1 MNFDE
6 SYDVVVIGG
15 GNAGFSA
22 AITAAQSGARVCLLE
37 KAPLEDAGGNTF
49 YTAAA
54 FRCCFDGLQDLLPNL
69 FQPDGTKGLPQNIVD
84 KIEMTPYTEADFHAD
99 INRVT
104 KGRADPVLADILVD
118 NSREAVQWLM
128 DNGARF
134 ILSFNRQ
141 AFFVDGKY
149 KFWGGMVM
157 SMAGQGKELFEFHMS
172 TARKHG
178 VEIHFNS
185 PAIDLIADPTA
196 NGVVGVKVF
205 RDGSLK
211 TIGAQGGIVLACG
224 GFQASPA
231 LRAQYLGPGW
241 DLAHVRGSKYNTGD
255 GHTMARKLGA
265 KLEGNYSGCHS
276 VAWDANSPLASGNR
290 VLTNRYTK
298 SGYPL
303 GIMVNI
309 DGRRFV
315 DEGFDLRNFTYA
327 VYGKEILKQ
336 PQGIAF
342 QVWDANGS
350 KFLRQEEYAD
360 DVTMNIRAETLD
372 QLANVL
378 VTKGLKDKTQFLETI
393 AEFNAACMSF
403 QQECPEIRFD
413 PTVKDG
419 MSTQGTSRSLGIGK
433 TNWAIPIEHGPFQ
446 AVEVTCGV
454 TFTFG
459 GLAVTRAAEV
469 LSEATF
475 RKIDGLY
482 CAGELLGG
490 LFWDNYPG
498 GSGLTMGTVMGRIA
512 GREAASRA
520 KTRGVGD
527 GDGSM

>member
-1 MNFDE
+1 MDSDE

-22 AITAAQSGARVCLLE
+22 AITAAQSGAQVCLLE
-37 KAPLEDAGGNTF
+37 KAPFEDAGGNTF

-69 FQPDGTKGLPQNIVD
+69 FQPDGTKGLPQDLVE
-84 KIEMTPYTEADFHAD
+84 KIEMAPYTEADFHAD

-104 KGRADPVLADILVD
+104 KGRADPMLADILVD

-128 DNGARF
+128 DNGAKF

-141 AFFVDGKY
+141 AFLVDDKY

-157 SMAGQGKELFEFHMS
+157 SMAGQGKELFEFHLN
-172 TARKHG
+172 TARKYG
-178 VEIHFNS
+178 VNIHFDS
-185 PAIDLIADPTA
+185 PAVDLITDPTT
-196 NGVVGVKVF
+196 NGVVGVKAF
-205 RDGSLK
+205 RNGSLR
-211 TIGAQGGIVLACG
+211 TIGARGGVILACG
-224 GFQASPA
+224 GFQASQA

-255 GHTMARKLGA
+255 GHAMARKLGA

-276 VAWDANSPLASGNR
+276 VAWDANSPISSGNR
-290 VLTNRYTK
+290 ALTNRYTK

-309 DGRRFV
+309 EGGRFV

-327 VYGKEILKQ
+327 IYGREILKQ

-342 QVWDANGS
+342 QIWDANGS
-350 KFLRQEEYAD
+350 RFLRQEEYAD
-360 DVTMNIRAETLD
+360 DVTVNLRAGTLD
-372 QLANVL
+372 QLANIL
-378 VTKGLKDKTQFLETI
+378 VTRGLKDKSQFLETV
-393 AEFNAACMSF
+393 AEFNAACKSF
-403 QQECPEIRFD
+403 QEECPPGTRFD

-419 MSTQGTSRSLGIGK
+419 LSTQGTSKSLRVGK
-433 TNWAIPIEHGPFQ
+433 TNWAVPIERGPFQ
-446 AVEVTCGV
+446 AVEVTCGI

-459 GLAVTRAAEV
+459 GLATTRSAEV
-469 LSEATF
+469 VSEATF
-475 RKIDGLY
+475 KKIDGLY
-482 CAGELLGG
+482 CVGELLGG

-512 GREAASRA
+512 GREAARKT
-520 KTRGVGD
+520 KTRHTN
-527 GDGSM
+527 DGST